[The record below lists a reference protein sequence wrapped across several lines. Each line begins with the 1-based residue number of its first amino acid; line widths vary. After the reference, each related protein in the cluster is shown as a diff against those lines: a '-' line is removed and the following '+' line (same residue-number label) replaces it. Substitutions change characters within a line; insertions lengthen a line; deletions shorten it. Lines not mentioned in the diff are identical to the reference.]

1 VRKAAYL
8 GLYSLRQ
15 EVALLTFQEHRRIAL
30 CGGCCVL
37 MAALLLNAPALT
49 AVDSLPTRLTDD
61 AFWRLIS
68 DFSEESGPY
77 PSENLTSNEL
87 YFQHVIPTLKRITKP
102 GGVYLGVGP
111 EQNFTYIAALE
122 PKMAFIIDIRRQNML
137 EILLYKA
144 LFEMAPDRADFVALL
159 FSRKRPAGLDGR
171 STAATLFDAYGKLR
185 ADPDVFKQNLK
196 NIQDV
201 LLQKHGFGLSID
213 DLSGIEHV
221 YQQFFTLGPDTSYYG
236 NQLPTYR
243 ALMTATDT
251 EGLAIPG
258 TARSFLATEDNF
270 RFVRQMHQRN
280 VIVPLVGD
288 FGGPKTIRSV
298 AQFLRD
304 HDAKVEAF
312 YISNVDAYLM
322 PSFSSMPN
330 GGAANFYASAAE
342 LPVNAT
348 SPFIRACPSADGL
361 PIPRARFVSKLVSIA
376 DRIAAFNNGNIKVP
390 TDIGPCTLDPTDLVR
405 H

>member
-1 VRKAAYL
+1 M
-8 GLYSLRQ
+8 
-15 EVALLTFQEHRRIAL
+15 LTFQEHRRIAL
-30 CGGCCVL
+30 CVGCGVL
-37 MAALLLNAPALT
+37 ILGLLLSAPALT
-49 AVDSLPTRLTDD
+49 AIDSLPARLTDD

-68 DFSEESGPY
+68 DFSEESGSY

-87 YFQHVIPTLKRITKP
+87 YFQHVIPALKRITKP

-122 PKMAFIIDIRRQNML
+122 PKMAFIIDIRRQNTL
-137 EILLYKA
+137 EILMYKA
-144 LFEMAPDRADFVALL
+144 LFDMAQDRADFVALL

-171 STAATLFDAYGKLR
+171 STATALFDAYVKLR
-185 ADPDVFKQNLK
+185 ADPDVFQQNLK
-196 NIQDV
+196 NIEDV
-201 LLQKHGFGLSID
+201 LMQKHGFGLSIA
-213 DLSGIEHV
+213 DLSGIEHI
-221 YQQFFTLGPDTSYYG
+221 YRQFFTLGPDTSYYG
-236 NQLPTYR
+236 NQGPLSLVTYR

-251 EGLAIPG
+251 EGLTIRG
-258 TARSFLATEDNF
+258 TGRSFLATENNF
-270 RFVRQMHQRN
+270 RFVREMHQRN

-322 PSFSSMPN
+322 PSFNSTPKDRD
-330 GGAANFYASAAE
+330 ANFYASTSE

-348 SPFIRACPSADGL
+348 SLFIRACPSAVGL
-361 PIPRARFVSKLVSIA
+361 PIPRNLFVSKLVPIA
-376 DRIAAFNNGNIKVP
+376 DRIAAFNKGKIKVP
-390 TDIGPCTLDPTDLVR
+390 TDIGPCSLDPIDQVQ